1 MDLRIGHGYDLHQLS
16 ASEELVLGGITIPH
30 YKGLVGHSDADVLLH
45 AICDACLGALGLGD
59 LGYHFPPSDPYYK
72 DIASTKLLGDVQKLL
87 ANKGY
92 GLHNLDATVC
102 LQAPK
107 LTSLIPRM
115 RGIIASHFHVSEE
128 QVSVKA
134 TTNEYVGAEGR
145 EEAISAHAVV
155 LLAATP

>member
-16 ASEELVLGGITIPH
+16 TSEELVLGGIAIPH
-30 YKGLVGHSDADVLLH
+30 HKGLVGHSDADVLLH
-45 AICDACLGALGLGD
+45 AICDACLGALALGD
-59 LGYHFPPSDPYYK
+59 IGYHFPPSDPQYK
-72 DIASTKLLGDVQKLL
+72 DIPSTKLLKRVQQLL
-87 ANKGY
+87 ANKGF
-92 GLHNLDATVC
+92 GLQNLDATVC

-115 RGIIASHFHVSEE
+115 RGVIASHFYVSEE

-134 TTNEYVGAEGR
+134 TTNEHVGPEGR

-155 LLAATP
+155 LLAATQ